1 MIPIL
6 FSETETTFNTNGIG
20 RLYECISVKVYEE
33 RNGIYECD
41 FEYPITGLHYQD
53 IKIGRIIGV
62 THNLSGDIQPF
73 DIVSYTK
80 PINGVVSFHCV
91 HISYRQNYMTL
102 TCTGIQNLESALL
115 KLPEAQPSNRFNY
128 WTDKSSSGFLGASDG
143 LPHTVRQ
150 ILGGMQGSILD
161 AYGGEYE
168 WDKWNVNLYSSR
180 GQLRDFSIRY
190 GVNMLDYE
198 EEYSMQGT
206 YSSCIPFWTDGTTK
220 VVGNRIESNGV
231 TITQRGECVPLDLSD
246 KFQEA
251 PTQQELEAM
260 AFNYMNRNDAF
271 VPVQNIRVEFAR
283 IQDFDEYTG
292 YQNLLDCNLCDTINV
307 FFPDLSSSAQFKIV
321 KTVWDVLRDRY
332 ESMEL
337 GDLSVTL
344 SEALGVTQGTG
355 TQMPNLEN
363 YAKLTDLD
371 NYVKKSGDTMTGN
384 LVVSASNDAERYLR
398 ASNSLGNVNLDI
410 ASTGNH
416 GIWSNATPTH
426 KWLLKADTSG
436 NVYVNDTPFPNF
448 ATYSNNTFKIGNFV
462 IWFGVAS
469 SVANGGTKS
478 ITIPSGTFD
487 SVYKGIAYCAQ
498 SSFGGYST
506 CVMNSATATSATVY
520 QYNSANASMNVGVV
534 VFGIKN

>member
-128 WTDKSSSGFLGASDG
+128 WTDKSSFGFLGASDG

-283 IQDFDEYTG
+283 IQDFNEYTG

-344 SEALGVTQGTG
+344 SEALGVTQGTVSQ
-355 TQMPNLEN
+355 TPN
-363 YAKLTDLD
+363 LD

-384 LVVSASNDAERYLR
+384 LVINGQLFVDGVAIPNADYIIEQGTSGGWAYRKWNSGVSECWAHFGTTSTNSGAWTTNFPTGLFMSGTYPYVIQTPWYGESTDSSRDARAFYLTDGSNDTQFVSYFRTYNG
-398 ASNSLGNVNLDI
+398 SI
-410 ASTGNH
+410 Y
-416 GIWSNATPTH
+416 
-426 KWLLKADTSG
+426 SG
-436 NVYVNDTPFPNF
+436 NIAVQAY
-448 ATYSNNTFKIGNFV
+448 AIGR
-462 IWFGVAS
+462 W
-469 SVANGGTKS
+469 K
-478 ITIPSGTFD
+478 
-487 SVYKGIAYCAQ
+487 
-498 SSFGGYST
+498 
-506 CVMNSATATSATVY
+506 
-520 QYNSANASMNVGVV
+520 
-534 VFGIKN
+534 